1 MKMKNKK
8 RESDE
13 EIIQRF
19 CHSENI
25 MDDSSIQELKKK
37 AGVSIEY
44 LKECEKIHGKN
55 LPYTSK
61 NK

>member
-1 MKMKNKK
+1 MKSQKEK
-8 RESDE
+8 E
-13 EIIQRF
+13 EEKLIQRF

-25 MDDSSIQELKKK
+25 MDDSSIQKLKKK

-55 LPYTSK
+55 LSYTSK